1 MVVGGL
7 SLTMLLNYETCL
19 ALNHADTNAGRDEAR
34 GADDEDVESDVA
46 GSTALPGKV
55 LLVPYRPEHVAA
67 YHEWMCDPLLLQ
79 ATASEPLSL
88 HEEYEMQETWRADP
102 RKCTFIVLDASA
114 IRAGFRATDSTLP
127 ASFIGETIPSMI
139 GDVNLFLSPYSD
151 EEDSAVVDSP
161 DQEQQLWQGEID
173 IMIAN
178 PTNRR
183 RGCGFEAVL
192 LMLWYAV
199 TQIKDIAR
207 FYCKIH
213 ETNVASIHL
222 FRHRLQFVPCGYA
235 ACFQEHEF
243 ELKGS
248 ADVLRQHVR
257 RLLLHYRESIHPTQ
271 STSPLRRNDCLD
283 FNVSNTTIRNC
294 RTAGSD
300 GDYDQL
306 VKMHHC
312 PLSPEEIEVP

>member
-1 MVVGGL
+1 M
-7 SLTMLLNYETCL
+7 MLNYETCL
-19 ALNHADTNAGRDEAR
+19 ALNHDTNTGRDEAH
-34 GADDEDVESDVA
+34 GADDEDVESDGA
-46 GSTALPGKV
+46 GPTALLSGNV
-55 LLVPYRPEHVAA
+55 LLVPYRREHVAA

-88 HEEYEMQETWRADP
+88 QEEYEMQETWRADP

-114 IRAGFRATDSTLP
+114 IRAGFCTADSILP

-151 EEDSAVVDSP
+151 EEGNAVVGSP
-161 DQEQQLWQGEID
+161 DQEQQLWQGEVD

-178 PTNRR
+178 PSNRR
-183 RGCGFEAVL
+183 QGRGVEAVL

-222 FRHRLQFVPCGYA
+222 FRHRLQFVPSGYA
-235 ACFQEHEF
+235 ACFHEHEF
-243 ELKGS
+243 ELKGA
-248 ADVLRQHVR
+248 ADVLHQHVCQ
-257 RLLLHYRESIHPTQ
+257 LLLHYRESIHPTQ
-271 STSPLRRNDCLD
+271 STSSLRDDCCD
-283 FNVSNTTIRNC
+283 FNVGNATTREFDC
-294 RTAGSD
+294 LSAGSD
-300 GDYDQL
+300 GDNDDI
-306 VKMHHC
+306 VKMYHC
-312 PLSPEEIEVP
+312 PLSTEAVEEVS